1 VTSQT
6 IWLDVAHLRKRV
18 DDSLDWG
25 AKTVATLSGPPR
37 TALNPIPSFGCRF
50 NQTIDLTKTAWYLA
64 KMVEGSKIDALLDAP
79 DTTRE
84 ALVRVA
90 LERFGTNG
98 FEATSTREISKA
110 AGANIA
116 AIAYHFGGKEG
127 LRRACAEYVAAL
139 IGQKL
144 GPALGGVDADLPLGP
159 SGALARLSRAF
170 EAMIDFVVVNP
181 EAEPIA
187 RFMLREMT
195 HPSPAFD
202 LIHEGALAPMHEALC
217 ILWARATGD
226 DPKSEVTRLS
236 TLATFAQALYF
247 RIARRVVLR
256 RMGWRD
262 IGPQQAS
269 AIKRVLLRNLKAA
282 TEAARRAPP

>member
-1 VTSQT
+1 
-6 IWLDVAHLRKRV
+6 
-18 DDSLDWG
+18 
-25 AKTVATLSGPPR
+25 
-37 TALNPIPSFGCRF
+37 
-50 NQTIDLTKTAWYLA
+50 
-64 KMVEGSKIDALLDAP
+64 MVGRSKIDPDLDAP

-84 ALVRVA
+84 SLVRVA

-139 IGQKL
+139 IGQTL
-144 GPALGGVDADLPLGP
+144 GPALGGVAADWWLGP
-159 SGALARLSRAF
+159 DEAFAQLSRAF

-181 EAEPIA
+181 NAEPIA

-195 HPSPAFD
+195 HPSPAFE
-202 LIHEGALAPMHEALC
+202 LIHDGAMAPMHEGLC
-217 ILWARATGD
+217 ILWARATGAD
-226 DPKSEVTRLS
+226 AKSEATRLS
-236 TLATFAQALYF
+236 TLAIFAQALYF

-256 RMGWRD
+256 RMDWRD

-269 AIKRVLLRNLKAA
+269 AIKCVLRRNLKAA
-282 TEAARRAPP
+282 IEAERRAPS

>member
-1 VTSQT
+1 
-6 IWLDVAHLRKRV
+6 
-18 DDSLDWG
+18 
-25 AKTVATLSGPPR
+25 
-37 TALNPIPSFGCRF
+37 
-50 NQTIDLTKTAWYLA
+50 
-64 KMVEGSKIDALLDAP
+64 MVEHSKVDTPFDAP

-139 IGQKL
+139 IGQTL
-144 GPALGGVDADLPLGP
+144 GPALGGVAADRPLDP
-159 SGALARLSRAF
+159 DDALAQLSRAF

-187 RFMLREMT
+187 RLMLREMT
-195 HPSPAFD
+195 HPSPAFEI
-202 LIHEGALAPMHEALC
+202 IHDGAMAPMHQSLC
-217 ILWARATGD
+217 VLWAKATGD
-226 DPKSEVTRLS
+226 DAKSEVTRLS
-236 TLATFAQALYF
+236 TLAAFGQALYF

-256 RMGWRD
+256 RMDWRD
-262 IGPQQAS
+262 IGPQQAG
-269 AIKRVLLRNLKAA
+269 AIKRVLLRNLRASI
-282 TEAARRAPP
+282 EAARRVPS